1 MYHYAITCDVEKM
14 FHQFI
19 VLKNDRNYLRF
30 LWWPNGD
37 TELQPKEYRMKVHLF
52 GATSS
57 PRCASYALKHLANQ
71 EKVTYP
77 TAAHFIIH
85 DFYVEDGLTSV
96 ESREEAKE
104 LIEGVRKYVEE
115 EVFDYISL
123 SPTIAW

>member
-1 MYHYAITCDVEKM
+1 
-14 FHQFI
+14 
-19 VLKNDRNYLRF
+19 
-30 LWWPNGD
+30 
-37 TELQPKEYRMKVHLF
+37 MKVHLF

-85 DFYVEDGLTSV
+85 DFHVDDGLTSV

-104 LIEGVRKYVEE
+104 LIEGARKYVEE